1 MIVRV
6 VYFAIYADLLN
17 KRSEEIE
24 LNEPTSIS
32 SLFEHCTVGLEDQDL
47 LLKSTVFAVNE
58 EYVDSSRVLNDGD
71 EVVFI
76 PPVSGG

>member
-6 VYFAIYADLLN
+6 VYFAVYADLLN
-17 KRSEEIE
+17 KRHEEIE
-24 LNEPTSIS
+24 INEETNVL
-32 SLFEHCTVGLEDQDL
+32 SLFKHCTAGLDNQDR

-58 EYVDSSRVLNDGD
+58 EYVDPLRVLNDGD